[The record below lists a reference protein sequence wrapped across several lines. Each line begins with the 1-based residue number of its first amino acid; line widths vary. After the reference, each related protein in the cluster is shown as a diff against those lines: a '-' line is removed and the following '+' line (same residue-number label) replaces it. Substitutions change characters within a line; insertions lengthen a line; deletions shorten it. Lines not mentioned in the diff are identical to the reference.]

1 MNEDKLLLHS
11 LETKHS
17 MSTLSENL
25 PRVLVVEDE
34 PSIRDSIVYALE
46 SEGFRV
52 DWTALGVEA
61 LAKAKATFFQLVVLD
76 VGLPDMSGFD
86 VCRELRQFSEVPVI
100 FLTARASEV
109 DRVVGLELGADDYVT
124 KPFSP
129 RELTARVRANVRR
142 AQLGRVPE
150 QAMSVGVAEMPFKI
164 DYERWVIHYFGD
176 ALVLS
181 RYEFRLLAA
190 LVEKPGRVY
199 SRAQLMDKAW
209 EEPDASMER
218 TVDTHIK
225 SVRAKLRALNAEL
238 DPIVT
243 HRGIGYSMREDW

>member
-1 MNEDKLLLHS
+1 MTSHS
-11 LETKHS
+11 ES
-17 MSTLSENL
+17 QSS
-25 PRVLVVEDE
+25 VLVVEDE

-46 SEGFRV
+46 SEGFAVDHTASGRV
-52 DWTALGVEA
+52 ALNMAEE
-61 LAKAKATFFQLVVLD
+61 TTYQLVVLD

-86 VCRELRQFSEVPVI
+86 VCRELRIRSQVPVI

-129 RELTARVRANVRR
+129 RELSARVRANIRR
-142 AQLGRVPE
+142 SQMCSGPAATAVD
-150 QAMSVGVAEMPFKI
+150 AVVVATDIPFQI
-164 DYERWVIHYFGD
+164 DYERWVICYFGE

-181 RYEFRLLAA
+181 RYEFRLLAV

-199 SRAQLMDKAW
+199 SRAQLMDAAW

-225 SVRAKLRALNAEL
+225 SVRAKLKALRADE

-243 HRGIGYSMREDW
+243 HRGIGYSMRERW

>member
-1 MNEDKLLLHS
+1 MSLLSNHTS
-11 LETKHS
+11 
-17 MSTLSENL
+17 
-25 PRVLVVEDE
+25 RVLVVEDE
-34 PSIRDSIVYALE
+34 PSIRDSVVYALE
-46 SEGFRV
+46 SEGFAV
-52 DWTALGVEA
+52 DWEGAGGDALKRLDEVDYA
-61 LAKAKATFFQLVVLD
+61 LIVLD

-86 VCRELRQFSEVPVI
+86 VCRELRKSMQVPVI

-109 DRVVGLELGADDYVT
+109 DRVVGLEIGADDYVS

-129 RELTARVRANVRR
+129 RELSARVRANIRR
-142 AQLGRVPE
+142 AQLTRPDGKLSQPVTTD
-150 QAMSVGVAEMPFKI
+150 MPFEV
-164 DYERWVIHYFGD
+164 DYERWVIFYFNEPMS
-176 ALVLS
+176 LS

-199 SRAQLMDKAW
+199 SRAQLMDAAW

-225 SVRAKLRALNAEL
+225 SVRAKLKQLRADI

-243 HRGIGYSMREDW
+243 HRGIGYSLREDW

>member
-1 MNEDKLLLHS
+1 
-11 LETKHS
+11 
-17 MSTLSENL
+17 MSSSQKNAA
-25 PRVLVVEDE
+25 RVLIVEDE

-46 SEGFRV
+46 SEGFAV
-52 DWTALGVEA
+52 DHTASGAEA
-61 LAKAKATFFQLVVLD
+61 LVMAAESVYQLIVLD
-76 VGLPDMSGFD
+76 VGLPDLSGFD
-86 VCRELRQFSEVPVI
+86 VCRELRKSSQVPVI

-129 RELTARVRANVRR
+129 RELSARVRANIRR
-142 AQLGRVPE
+142 AQLNSSPAQDLR
-150 QAMSVGVAEMPFKI
+150 SSCKDMPFQI
-164 DYERWVIHYFGD
+164 DYDRWVIHYYQQ
-176 ALVLS
+176 ALSLS
-181 RYEFRLLAA
+181 RYEFRLLAV

-199 SRAQLMDKAW
+199 SRAQLMDAAW

-225 SVRAKLRALNAEL
+225 SVRAKLKALRAEV